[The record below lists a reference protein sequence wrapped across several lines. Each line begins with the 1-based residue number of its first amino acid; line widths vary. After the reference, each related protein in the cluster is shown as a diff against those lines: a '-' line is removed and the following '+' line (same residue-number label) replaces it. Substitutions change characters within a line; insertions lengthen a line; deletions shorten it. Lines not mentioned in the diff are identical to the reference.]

1 MGTPLGERGLGDRRC
16 AVLTLTPTA
25 ADAVRQ
31 LLASARASAE
41 PHAGVRFSSGVPG
54 SAGTPLQ
61 VALADEPEAADQ
73 TIEEGGATVFVEASA
88 AEFLDD
94 KILDASV
101 EADGVRFTILE
112 PRDHAAGEG
121 GQPT

>member
-1 MGTPLGERGLGDRRC
+1 
-16 AVLTLTPTA
+16 VLTLTPTA

-31 LLASARASAE
+31 LMASARASAE
-41 PHAGVRFSSGVPG
+41 PHAGVRFSSGAPG
-54 SAGTPLQ
+54 PAGTPLQ

-112 PRDHAAGEG
+112 PREDAAGEG

>member
-1 MGTPLGERGLGDRRC
+1 
-16 AVLTLTPTA
+16 
-25 ADAVRQ
+25 
-31 LLASARASAE
+31 
-41 PHAGVRFSSGVPG
+41 VPG

-101 EADGVRFTILE
+101 EADGVRFTVLE
-112 PRDHAAGEG
+112 PREDAAGEG

>member
-1 MGTPLGERGLGDRRC
+1 
-16 AVLTLTPTA
+16 VLTVTPTA

-41 PHAGVRFSSGVPG
+41 PHAGVRISSGVPG
-54 SAGTPLQ
+54 PADTPLQ

-73 TIEEGGATVFVEASA
+73 TIEDGGATVFVEASA

-94 KILDASV
+94 KIIDASV

-112 PRDHAAGEG
+112 PREDAAGEG
-121 GQPT
+121 GQAT

>member
-1 MGTPLGERGLGDRRC
+1 
-16 AVLTLTPTA
+16 VLTLTPTA

-41 PHAGVRFSSGVPG
+41 PHAGVRVSFGVPG
-54 SAGTPLQ
+54 SAGTPLR
-61 VALADEPEAADQ
+61 VALADEPDAADQ
-73 TIEEGGATVFVEASA
+73 TIEEGGATVFVEAA
-88 AEFLDD
+88 VAEFLDD

-101 EADGVRFTILE
+101 ESDGVRFALLE
-112 PRDHAAGEG
+112 LQEDAADEG

>member
-1 MGTPLGERGLGDRRC
+1 
-16 AVLTLTPTA
+16 VLTLTPTA
-25 ADAVRQ
+25 AAAVRQ
-31 LLASARASAE
+31 LMASARASAE
-41 PHAGVRFSSGVPG
+41 PHAGVRLSSGVPG
-54 SAGTPLQ
+54 PAATPLR

-73 TIEEGGATVFVEASA
+73 TIEEEGATVFVEPSA

-112 PRDHAAGEG
+112 PREDTSREG
-121 GQPT
+121 GRPT

>member
-1 MGTPLGERGLGDRRC
+1 
-16 AVLTLTPTA
+16 VLTLTPTA

-31 LLASARASAE
+31 LMASARASAE
-41 PHAGVRFSSGVPG
+41 PHGGIRISSGVPG
-54 SAGTPLQ
+54 PAGTPLQ

-73 TIEEGGATVFVEASA
+73 TIEEGGATVFVEGTA

-101 EADGVRFTILE
+101 EADGVRFALLE
-112 PRDHAAGEG
+112 TQQDAPGEG
-121 GQPT
+121 AQPS

>member
-1 MGTPLGERGLGDRRC
+1 
-16 AVLTLTPTA
+16 VLTLTPTA

>member
-1 MGTPLGERGLGDRRC
+1 MCSADRDSDSCRRRPATPGER
-16 AVLTLTPTA
+16 
-25 ADAVRQ
+25 
-31 LLASARASAE
+31 ARVSGA
-41 PHAGVRFSSGVPG
+41 HAGVRISSGVPG
-54 SAGTPLQ
+54 PAGAPLR
-61 VALADEPEAADQ
+61 VALADEPEVADQ
-73 TIEEGGATVFVEASA
+73 RIEEGGATVFVEASA

-112 PRDHAAGEG
+112 LRDHAAGEG

>member
-1 MGTPLGERGLGDRRC
+1 
-16 AVLTLTPTA
+16 
-25 ADAVRQ
+25 
-31 LLASARASAE
+31 
-41 PHAGVRFSSGVPG
+41 
-54 SAGTPLQ
+54 
-61 VALADEPEAADQ
+61 
-73 TIEEGGATVFVEASA
+73 VFVEASA

-112 PRDHAAGEG
+112 PREDAAGEG